1 MLPSLK
7 PSTHHE
13 VEAVNPRRMLLII
26 SFYVVLFFS
35 LDLLSGVEGIAFAQA
50 PTTGVKTQ
58 SANNYF
64 VDAAIV
70 IVLFGGA
77 LFAVCRSSRRN

>member
-1 MLPSLK
+1 M
-7 PSTHHE
+7 
-13 VEAVNPRRMLLII
+13 NPRRMLLII
-26 SFYVVLFFS
+26 WFCVVLFFS
-35 LDLLSGVEGIAFAQA
+35 MDLLSGIEGIAFAQA

>member
-1 MLPSLK
+1 M
-7 PSTHHE
+7 
-13 VEAVNPRRMLLII
+13 NPRRMLLII